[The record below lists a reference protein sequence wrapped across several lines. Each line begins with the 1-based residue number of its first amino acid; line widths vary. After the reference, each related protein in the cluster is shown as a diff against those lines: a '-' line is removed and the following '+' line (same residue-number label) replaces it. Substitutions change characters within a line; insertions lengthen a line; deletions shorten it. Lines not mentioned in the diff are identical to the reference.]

1 MSIFEITPQNP
12 NNLFPLNQAQI
23 HARNYYGSKPQTQT
37 RDQPLTNPKSIP
49 KPVTHTLNLNPLTQ
63 NQTQNPKLEFK
74 PITQNQF

>member
-37 RDQPLTNPKSIP
+37 QTQTRDQL
-49 KPVTHTLNLNPLTQ
+49 
-63 NQTQNPKLEFK
+63 
-74 PITQNQF
+74 